1 MGTAIPIADEAAARE
16 AIVWA
21 LGERRTLEVRAQ
33 GTKRGLGRPPAADC
47 VLDLSGFC
55 GVVDYQPAELVL
67 KARPATPLAEIEAL
81 TGGFHQRLA
90 FEPPDYGP
98 LYGGPPG
105 RGTLGG
111 ALACNLSGPRRISA
125 FAARDHF
132 LGMRAVSGRG
142 EAFKAGGSVVKNVTG
157 YDLCKL
163 LAGSYGTLAVLT
175 EITVRVSPS
184 AEKTRT
190 VLIFGLDAARAIEA
204 LTAALASPFE
214 VSGAAYLPAS
224 LARGSAVDYVR
235 AAGAAVA
242 ALRLEGIAPSV
253 LARTDA
259 LRELMAPFGAVE
271 ELHGKNS
278 ALLWREVRDGALL
291 PLNAALWRVSLP
303 PAQAPAFLA
312 AIGADHPGAE
322 GLLDWGGGLVW
333 LALEEASEDAGATS
347 VRRALAPLGGHAL
360 LVRAPEALRARVAVF
375 EPLGEPVM
383 ALTCRLKEGFD
394 PARCLNPGRMYPEV

>member
-1 MGTAIPIADEAAARE
+1 MVTAIPIADEAAARE
-16 AIVWA
+16 AILWA
-21 LGERRTLEVRAQ
+21 LAERHTLEVRAQ
-33 GTKRGLGRPPAADC
+33 GSKRGLGRPPAADC
-47 VLDLSGFC
+47 VLDLSRLC

-67 KARPATPLAEIEAL
+67 KARPATPLAEIETL

-105 RGTLGG
+105 QGTLGG

-190 VLIFGLDAARAIEA
+190 VLIFGLDAARAVEA

-224 LARGSAVDYVR
+224 LARGSAVDYVG

-259 LRELMAPFGAVE
+259 LAELMAPFGAVE

-278 ALLWREVRDGALL
+278 TLLWREVRDGALL
-291 PLNAALWRVSLP
+291 PSNAALWRVSLP

-312 AIGADHPGAE
+312 AIGA
-322 GLLDWGGGLVW
+322 
-333 LALEEASEDAGATS
+333 
-347 VRRALAPLGGHAL
+347 
-360 LVRAPEALRARVAVF
+360 
-375 EPLGEPVM
+375 
-383 ALTCRLKEGFD
+383 
-394 PARCLNPGRMYPEV
+394 

>member
-1 MGTAIPIADEAAARE
+1 
-16 AIVWA
+16 
-21 LGERRTLEVRAQ
+21 
-33 GTKRGLGRPPAADC
+33 
-47 VLDLSGFC
+47 
-55 GVVDYQPAELVL
+55 
-67 KARPATPLAEIEAL
+67 
-81 TGGFHQRLA
+81 
-90 FEPPDYGP
+90 
-98 LYGGPPG
+98 
-105 RGTLGG
+105 
-111 ALACNLSGPRRISA
+111 
-125 FAARDHF
+125 
-132 LGMRAVSGRG
+132 MRAVSGRG